1 MPKSP
6 APAAPGLAKEDLALP
21 AANEQYEQKTAPLP
35 DTIEEPTVDLS
46 DLRRQIDELDSRLLE
61 LLNQRASL
69 AVEIGRRKAAATTDV
84 FAPER
89 ERHVLDHVLSAN
101 AGPLPA
107 ESVRNIYTEII
118 SSMRA
123 LEKPLTIAYWGPP
136 ATNTHLASVRKFG
149 SSSSFIPQDTIADVF
164 EEVQRRQAD
173 FGVVPIENSIEGIVN
188 HTLDMFLRSDMRICA
203 EVYLEIFHGLLSRA
217 QNLSEVRRI
226 YSIPV
231 ATAQCRNWLSA
242 HMRGVEIIDAST
254 TARAAMLA
262 AEDPSSG
269 AIAGEMA
276 AQVYGLNVLAEHI
289 EDNPGNKTRFLAV
302 GRLEPNPSGR
312 DKTSLVFS
320 VPHRSGSLLHALQVF
335 SDADINLTLIESRP
349 TKQMPWEYVFYVD
362 AQGHQTSPNVSAAIQ
377 KLRDMATFVKVLGSY
392 PEAD

>member
-1 MPKSP
+1 M
-6 APAAPGLAKEDLALP
+6 DL
-21 AANEQYEQKTAPLP
+21 T
-35 DTIEEPTVDLS
+35 

-61 LLNQRASL
+61 LLNERAQL
-69 AVEIGRRKAAATTDV
+69 AIEIGKLKQASTKSV

-89 ERHVLDHVLSAN
+89 ERFVLENVLARNS
-101 AGPLPA
+101 GPLPP
-107 ESVRNIYTEII
+107 ESLRSIFGEII

-149 SSSSFIPQDTIADVF
+149 SSSTFTPQDTIADVF

-188 HTLDMFLRSDMRICA
+188 HTLDMFLRSDLRICA
-203 EVYLEIFHGLLSRA
+203 EVYLEIAHSLLSKTQSIA
-217 QNLSEVRRI
+217 EVERI

-231 ATAQCRNWLSA
+231 ATAQCRNWLAA
-242 HMRGVEIIDAST
+242 HMRGMEMIDAST
-254 TARAAMLA
+254 TAKAALLA
-262 AEDPSSG
+262 SKDPTSA

-276 AQVYGLNVLAEHI
+276 ADVYGLNILAEHI

-302 GRLEPNPSGR
+302 GRLDPNPSGK
-312 DKTSLVFS
+312 DKTSIVFS
-320 VPHRSGSLLHALQVF
+320 VPHRSGSLLQALQVF
-335 SDADINLTLIESRP
+335 SEAGINLTLIESRP

-362 AQGHQTSPNVSAAIQ
+362 AQGHLNNPEMQAAIE
-377 KLRDMATFVKVLGSY
+377 KLRELATFVKVLGSY